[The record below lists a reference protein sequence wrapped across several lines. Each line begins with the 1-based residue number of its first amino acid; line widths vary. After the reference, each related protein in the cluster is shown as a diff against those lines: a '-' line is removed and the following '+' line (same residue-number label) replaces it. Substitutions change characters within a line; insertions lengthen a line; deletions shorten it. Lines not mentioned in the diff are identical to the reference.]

1 MEAIVDN
8 SARDEVFGDNRP
20 PAGEFFFRWLNSGNG
35 RLVVGGKLLK
45 ELSRSEKFK
54 KWLRAALLPTVA
66 NARRVS
72 DPDVDA
78 ETKMLESLGICRS
91 DDEHVLALARVSG
104 ARLLFTNDRNL
115 QEDFDNPR
123 LINSGSGRGR
133 VYTTRRH
140 KDVTDVHRSLLS

>member
-8 SARDEVFGDNRP
+8 SARDEVFGDNRS
-20 PAGEFFFRWLNSGNG
+20 PAGGFFFRWLNNGNG

-54 KWLRAALLPTVA
+54 KWFYAALRPTVA
-66 NARRVS
+66 NVRRIS
-72 DPDVDA
+72 KQDVDR
-78 ETKMLESLGICRS
+78 ETEVLQSLGGCRS

-104 ARLLFTNDRNL
+104 ARLLFTNDRDL
-115 QEDFDNPR
+115 QEDFRDPS

>member
-20 PAGEFFFRWLNSGNG
+20 PAGEFFFRWLNNGNG

-45 ELSRSEKFK
+45 ELSKSEKFK
-54 KWLRAALLPTVA
+54 KWFYAALRPTVA
-66 NARRVS
+66 NVRQIPDEVVCAEIRV
-72 DPDVDA
+72 
-78 ETKMLESLGICRS
+78 LEEQGIYKS
-91 DDEHVLALARVSG
+91 DDEHVLALARVSR
-104 ARLLFTNDRNL
+104 ARLLFTNDRDL

-123 LINSGSGRGR
+123 LINSGSGRGK

-140 KDVTDVHRSLLS
+140 KDVTDVHRNLLS